1 MVDESE
7 SPQNGEEKTQENTE
21 TQVRYC
27 IDIQEAMVDFK
38 IWQKSIKCYDTTE
51 CPSHL
56 SLQKQVDSSFA
67 I

>member
-38 IWQKSIKCYDTTE
+38 I
-51 CPSHL
+51 
-56 SLQKQVDSSFA
+56 
-67 I
+67 